1 MVIPNVWGYIEHGN
15 EGKLDS
21 YEFAI
26 FFCLT
31 RSNLKNWKK
40 KQFY

>member
-26 FFCLT
+26 FFLP
-31 RSNLKNWKK
+31 
-40 KQFY
+40 Y